1 MPIAVNRPMRSI
13 TFISISL
20 VGVYLA
26 PRRRAGGP
34 AILPPGVEA
43 IQCSGLAVGQARG
56 ADRAV
61 TFGMPAGLLT
71 ADYDFELPDELIA
84 QAPLARRDASRL
96 MLIDR
101 SAGTI
106 EHRRFDELPALLGPT
121 DLLVVNRS
129 RVLKARLLGTR
140 AGSGAPAEVFLLAP
154 LGDDRYE
161 AMVSPGGKLKPG
173 RVVNIAPGFTVE
185 ILSIT
190 DRRTRIV
197 QLHATAGAD
206 RAIEQHGHIP
216 LPPYIDRGDDA
227 ADVERYQTVYAREAG
242 SVAAPTAGLHFT
254 PELLD
259 AIAERGTGR
268 AEVVLHVGAGTFKPV
283 EVDDPSA
290 HVMHEERFT
299 VPAETADAH
308 ARTRAAGGRV
318 WAVGTT
324 TVRTLESAADDAGR
338 VRAGDGETRIF
349 IRPPAR
355 LRAVDALVTNFH
367 LPRSTLIMLVAAFA
381 GYDLT
386 MRAYREAIGERY
398 RFYSYGDAMA
408 IV

>member
-1 MPIAVNRPMRSI
+1 MPS
-13 TFISISL
+13 
-20 VGVYLA
+20 
-26 PRRRAGGP
+26 
-34 AILPPGVEA
+34 
-43 IQCSGLAVGQARG
+43 
-56 ADRAV
+56 
-61 TFGMPAGLLT
+61 AGLLT
-71 ADYDFELPDELIA
+71 ADYDFDLPPELIA

-96 MLIDR
+96 MVIDR
-101 SAGTI
+101 HAGTI
-106 EHRRFDELPALLGPT
+106 QHRRFADLPTLLRPH

-129 RVLKARLLGTR
+129 RVVKARLLGTR
-140 AGSGAPAEVFLLAP
+140 ADSGAPAEIFMLAP
-154 LGDDRYE
+154 LGGGRYE

-173 RVVNIAPGFTVE
+173 RVVEIAPGFTAQIVSVTE
-185 ILSIT
+185 
-190 DRRTRIV
+190 RRTRIV
-197 QLHATAGAD
+197 QLHADDGVEQ
-206 RAIEQHGHIP
+206 AIERHGHTP
-216 LPPYIDRGDDA
+216 LPPYITRGDEA

-254 PELLD
+254 AELLD
-259 AIAERGTGR
+259 EIAARGIER

-283 EVDDPSA
+283 EVDDPA
-290 HVMHEERFT
+290 HHAMHEERFT
-299 VPAETADAH
+299 IPESTMAAH
-308 ARTRAAGGRV
+308 ARARAGGGRV

-324 TVRTLESAADDAGR
+324 TVRTLESAADDAGH

-386 MRAYREAIGERY
+386 MRAYREAIAERY

-408 IV
+408 VV